1 MRADLAAC
9 ELCGRRG
16 NAVRLKRLA
25 GTEYA
30 DVLICNMRHNKVRT
44 VSAQVRSTLTP
55 PCAAHLGATLH
66 SSHYHR

>member
-16 NAVRLKRLA
+16 DTVRQKRLA

-30 DVLICNMRHNKVRT
+30 DVRICRMDHSKVCT